1 MRERRIKP
9 VMHVKITFLGA
20 GSVVFLR
27 NVIDDCLLTDG
38 LKDAHYALYDIDC
51 QRLSDALSMVN
62 ALNMSINDGKAT
74 FSAHCGGA
82 HLAEALHG
90 ADFVVNAIQ
99 VGGYEPATKADFDI
113 CNKYHLQTTIGDT
126 LGPAGIFRAL
136 RTIPILDFFA
146 ETMSRECPQAW
157 FLNYTN
163 PMGIL
168 SGYMQ
173 RYTDIK
179 TVGLCHSVQ
188 VTAKKLMDGVG
199 FVAKGHVA
207 YRIAG
212 INHMAWLLAI
222 TEDGRDIYPEIKRLS
237 LDHVPENDRVR
248 IAVMNKFG
256 YYVTE
261 SSEHVA
267 EYLPYFIKKTYP
279 DQIEKYNIPLDEYPR
294 RCIMNIEKWSQMR
307 RELVENDNPSH
318 ERSREYAS
326 LIMRGIVLDS
336 PFVFNGNVINNGSIS
351 NLPDNACV
359 EVPCVTSSFGI
370 DRIMVGALPEQCA
383 ALNRTN
389 INVQLMAIQAA
400 ATKRK
405 EDVYQAALLDP
416 HASAELSMEDIKALC
431 DDMFVAH
438 EQWLP
443 EYK

>member
-1 MRERRIKP
+1 
-9 VMHVKITFLGA
+9 MHVKIVFLGA

-27 NVIDDCLLTDG
+27 NVIDDCLLTEG
-38 LKDAHYALYDIDC
+38 LKNAHYALYDIDPE
-51 QRLSDALSMVN
+51 RLVDALSIVDV
-62 ALNMSINDGKAT
+62 LNRNINGGKAT
-74 FSAHCGGA
+74 FSIHCGKK

-90 ADFVVNAIQ
+90 ADFVINAIQ

-126 LGPAGIFRAL
+126 MGPAGIFRAL
-136 RTIPILDFFA
+136 RTIPVLDFFA
-146 ETMSRECPQAW
+146 ETMEKECPDAW
-157 FLNYTN
+157 LLNYTN

-173 RYTDIK
+173 RYTNVK

-199 FVAKGHVA
+199 MEAKGHIA

-222 TEDGRDIYPEIKRLS
+222 TEDGRDIYPEIKRRSLS
-237 LDHVPENDRVR
+237 HAPENDLVR
-248 IAVMNKFG
+248 IAMMNKFG

-279 DQIEKYNIPLDEYPR
+279 DQLEKYNIPLDEYPR
-294 RCIMNIEKWSQMR
+294 RCIVNIEKWSQMR
-307 RELVENDNPSH
+307 QGLVENKNLPH

-326 LIMRGIVLDS
+326 LIMQGIVLDK
-336 PFVFNGNVINNGSIS
+336 PFTFNGNVINDGSIS
-351 NLPDNACV
+351 NLPADACV
-359 EVPCVTSSFGI
+359 EVPCMTSAFGI
-370 DRIMVGALPEQCA
+370 DRIIVGALPEQCA

-400 ATKRK
+400 VTKRK
-405 EDVYQAALLDP
+405 EDVYQAAWLDP
-416 HASAELSMEDIKALC
+416 HASAELSMEEIKALC
-431 DDMFVAH
+431 DDMFMAH

-443 EYK
+443 EYR